1 MDEKYLFYYIDIVKE
16 KKYEEI
22 NELSDLSEISDN
34 DYLKC
39 INERGFLY
47 GSLI

>member
-1 MDEKYLFYYIDIVKE
+1 MDEKYLIYYIDIVKE
-16 KKYEEI
+16 KRSEEI

-34 DYLKC
+34 DYLKRL
-39 INERGFLY
+39 NERGFLY

>member
-1 MDEKYLFYYIDIVKE
+1 MNEKYLNYYIDNVKE
-16 KKYEEI
+16 KRSEEI
-22 NELSDLSEISDN
+22 NELSDLSEISDK

>member
-1 MDEKYLFYYIDIVKE
+1 MDEKYLNDYIDIVKE
-16 KKYEEI
+16 KRSEEM
-22 NELSDLSEISDN
+22 NELSDLSEISEK

-39 INERGFLY
+39 VNERGFLY

>member
-1 MDEKYLFYYIDIVKE
+1 MDEKYLNYYIDIVKE
-16 KKYEEI
+16 KRSEEI

-39 INERGFLY
+39 LNERGFLY

>member
-1 MDEKYLFYYIDIVKE
+1 MDEKYLNNYINIIRE
-16 KKYEEI
+16 KRSEEM
-22 NELSDLSEISDN
+22 NELSVLSEISDN

-39 INERGFLY
+39 VNERGFLY

>member
-1 MDEKYLFYYIDIVKE
+1 MDEKYLNYYINIVKE
-16 KKYEEI
+16 KRSEET
-22 NELSDLSEISDN
+22 NFLSNLSEISIN